1 MRVVVT
7 GGSGFIGTN
16 LTKYLADKGHQFLNL
31 DIVAPKLENL
41 NEFWVRCDICNN
53 KDLLDSFRAF
63 RPDAVV
69 HLAAETDT
77 NPRKTMQDY
86 EVNVVGTR
94 NVINAIRETS
104 TVQRVVFTSTQFV
117 NQSEKGP
124 SHDEDYAPH
133 TIYGESKVI
142 NEKDIRASNLHV
154 IWTIIRPTNVWG
166 PWHLRYP
173 YEFWKVLSNGMYFHP
188 GRQPVMRSYGYVGN
202 VVNQIVTILESAESK
217 INQQIFYVGDPAID
231 LYDWVNG
238 FSVHQVGKR
247 VRVIPR
253 IFVRVLAI
261 IGDLLFIL
269 KIKFPITSSRYR
281 SMTTGNIAPMD
292 KTFQK
297 LGMPPYSLEAGIKET
312 VDWMKNHFPS
322 LVKKSNVSS

>member
-1 MRVVVT
+1 MKVVVT

-16 LTKYLADKGHQFLNL
+16 LTKYLAEKGHQFLNL
-31 DIVAPKLENL
+31 DITAPKLENL
-41 NEFWVRCDICNN
+41 KEFWIQCDICNYQY
-53 KDLLDSFRAF
+53 LLESFREF
-63 RPDAVV
+63 KPDTVV

-77 NPRKTMQDY
+77 DPRKTMKDY
-86 EVNVVGTR
+86 KVNVVGTR
-94 NVINAIRETS
+94 NIINAIKETN

-133 TIYGESKVI
+133 TIYGESKMI
-142 NEKDIRASNLHV
+142 NEKDVQGSGLSAT
-154 IWTIIRPTNVWG
+154 WTIIRPTNVWG

-173 YEFWKVLSNGMYFHP
+173 YEFWKVLSQGMYFHP
-188 GRQPVMRSYGYVGN
+188 GRIPVMRSYGYVGN
-202 VVNQIVTILESAESK
+202 VVSQIVTILGSSET
-217 INQQIFYVGDPAID
+217 IVNHQVFYVGDPAID

-261 IGDLLFIL
+261 IGDLLFAL

-297 LGMPPYSLEAGIKET
+297 LGLPPLSLEEGIVET
-312 VDWMKNHFPS
+312 VEWMRHYFPA
-322 LVKKSNVSS
+322 LVKKK